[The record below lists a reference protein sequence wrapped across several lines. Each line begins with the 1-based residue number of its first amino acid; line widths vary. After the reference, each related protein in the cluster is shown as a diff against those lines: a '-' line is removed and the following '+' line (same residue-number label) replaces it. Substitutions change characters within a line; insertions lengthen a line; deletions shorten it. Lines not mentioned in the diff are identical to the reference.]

1 MTVEI
6 ELEHYP
12 DVHRMHFIQGSTA
25 KPGRCVIDCAVGN
38 PLNLYHSG
46 PVRPKFTTLTCET
59 DDWQGR
65 WWYMRVVKAIKA
77 RHGGMHVVLE
87 DSRWIMERFR
97 IDRNWNDR
105 DASGRVKSGTAK
117 SITELVAEIMAA
129 CNGLLTI
136 VVDPANIPSFK
147 PPARWAEKTCAEAM
161 QDLLDNTGCRMV
173 YAPENQRYVI
183 SLAGTGT
190 LPDFPVKRHKPA
202 PGNEYHSIKFM
213 SSPVVY
219 EEEVDCTAVYLDNST
234 GAATPL
240 GATDVLSLVK
250 SATATDH
257 AQEDYRL
264 WKPDDT
270 DERTY
275 LNHRPKSILNDPEKP
290 QYEKGRVIRDD
301 WEPFP
306 VHQPLVSR
314 GNEIVDVIELTN
326 GGVVFVTDH
335 PVLSA
340 DSSSDGYNLNA
351 KVLTGYMKKDG
362 KNGYIRDTYE
372 VMVDPRQAEQL
383 NVFVDWIKPIESS
396 EGDIPDKPKGAW
408 HSLFRQVCME
418 LVQKFRAPSSER
430 GMGGAQVVTTDRFH
444 NLGGIGQV
452 GLVEYEF
459 AISTRQV
466 TKKHTM
472 RIALNF
478 TPGTESVIR

>member
-1 MTVEI
+1 MTVDI
-6 ELEHYP
+6 RLNGYP
-12 DVHRMHFIQGSTA
+12 DVHKFHFVQGSEA
-25 KPGRCVIDCAVGN
+25 KAGRCVVDCAVGN
-38 PLNLYHSG
+38 PLFIRNSG
-46 PVRPKFTTLTCET
+46 PPRPKHADLTCIT
-59 DDWQGR
+59 DSFQGSWR
-65 WWYMRVVKAIKA
+65 YMRVVKAIKA
-77 RHGGMHVVLE
+77 RYGGMHVVLE
-87 DSRWIMERFR
+87 DSRWILEKFR

-105 DASGRVKSGTAK
+105 DASGRVKSGTRK
-117 SITELVAEIMAA
+117 SITELVAEIVAA
-129 CNGLLTI
+129 CDGLLTI
-136 VVDPANIPSFK
+136 VVDPANIPSFE

-173 YAPENQRYVI
+173 YSPENGQYTI
-183 SLAGTGT
+183 SLAGTGV
-190 LPDFPVKRHKPA
+190 LPAFPLKVYKPA
-202 PGNEYHSIKFM
+202 PANEWNSLKFM

-219 EEEVDCTAVYLDNST
+219 EEKVDCTAVYLDNST
-234 GAATPL
+234 GVATPL

-264 WKPDDT
+264 WKPDHT

-314 GNEIVDVIELTN
+314 GNEIVDAIELTN

-340 DSSSDGYNLNA
+340 DSSSDGYSLGA

-362 KNGYIRDTYE
+362 ANGYFRDTHI
-372 VMVDPRQAEQL
+372 VTIDSRQSGQL
-383 NVFVDWIKPIESS
+383 NLFVDWIKPIESS
-396 EGDIPDKPKGAW
+396 EGDIPSPVW
-408 HSLFRQVCME
+408 TNLFRDVRLALAHKYDPPQPETGIGGVQVI
-418 LVQKFRAPSSER
+418 
-430 GMGGAQVVTTDRFH
+430 TTDKFYH
-444 NLGGIGQV
+444 LGGVGQV
-452 GLVEYEF
+452 GAVEYEF
-459 AISTRQV
+459 AIARRQV
-466 TKKHTM
+466 AKSHTM